1 MRSHWAARAQT
12 RPHSSRL
19 RTPRKLWHVIA
30 SYNWLK
36 DGLVRM
42 TKGRPLRRRIMLPCY
57 MGRPARAKP
66 PWLKYR
72 RLANK
77 LGFHRL
83 LYWSL
88 GRRSWEVLH
97 HATNTEATVCEHLQQ
112 SGVCKHEAT
121 IRRHV
126 QSNRTT
132 LLLFRLAGSDCRL
145 RFAGLWPS
153 GAVTR
158 PKLLQSRKAR
168 IVEAKAEG

>member
-1 MRSHWAARAQT
+1 MPLKELFPGVGGREKKSQLSKAV
-12 RPHSSRL
+12 L
-19 RTPRKLWHVIA
+19 LLW
-30 SYNWLK
+30 
-36 DGLVRM
+36 
-42 TKGRPLRRRIMLPCY
+42 C
-57 MGRPARAKP
+57 PARAAV
-66 PWLKYR
+66 R
-72 RLANK
+72 RATGQDFTK
-77 LGFHRL
+77 TL
-83 LYWSL
+83 LSKHSD
-88 GRRSWEVLH
+88 RSWEVLH

-126 QSNRTT
+126 QSTRTT

-168 IVEAKAEG
+168 ARNWQAETRSNAVLPSKESE